1 MELLIGLI
9 GALVGI
15 GLFIAGFFLGK
26 SQAKPWRP
34 ADITPMSDDEAEK
47 IRAERERMI
56 ADQQA
61 FRQLMNYGVEQAYG
75 ISGGLKNSKDL
86 PE

>member
-15 GLFIAGFFLGK
+15 GLFIAGFFVGK
-26 SQAKPWRP
+26 SQAKSWTP
-34 ADITPMSDDEAEK
+34 ADLTPISDDEAVK
-47 IRAERERMI
+47 IKVERERMI

-61 FRQLMNYGVEQAYG
+61 FRQLMNYGVDQAYG
-75 ISGGLKNSKDL
+75 ITGSLKTSKNL